1 MRAISGFCCFSS
13 EYESMMRVLARASVL
28 DLNVCSSAVEET
40 TFSARLLALVC
51 GGHASRGSYIQ
62 TRAQAHATP
71 AYVSCMYDATWPR
84 LHGPRDARPRLDSG
98 AVRCV
103 DFSCRVL

>member
-51 GGHASRGSYIQ
+51 GGHASRGVIHTNTGS
-62 TRAQAHATP
+62 
-71 AYVSCMYDATWPR
+71 
-84 LHGPRDARPRLDSG
+84 GPRDARLRL
-98 AVRCV
+98 VYV
-103 DFSCRVL
+103 